1 MDLPLY
7 SEWLFCSPF
16 AHLESGSFCGFYDL
30 MTPVGS
36 DQGAEMNVASCCNP
50 SFPFSRAPSLSAL
63 LFLASRWG
71 WSFIFR
77 GISKV
82 ERALGW

>member
-50 SFPFSRAPSLSAL
+50 SFPFSRAPFSLCPAFSGL
-63 LFLASRWG
+63 TVGMELHF
-71 WSFIFR
+71 
-77 GISKV
+77 
-82 ERALGW
+82 